1 MNNLAQYLAIREEM
15 KTGDMLAW
23 ASNSLIGRIIRWR
36 SGPYSHTSGIIRLT
50 EYEGLPKR
58 RFTLE
63 AMKYG
68 FYPAILS
75 NDLKNYAGR
84 VWWYALKDE
93 WNPKRQAIGEKALS
107 LIGIGYDYKSLFR
120 NALGRVNSDARK
132 LFCSEAWF
140 LIYGF
145 AGKAPT
151 PSDMPKLGIFKDP
164 VQIL

>member
-1 MNNLAQYLAIREEM
+1 MNNLDAYLAVREQM

-23 ASNSLIGRIIRWR
+23 ATPSLIGKLIMWR
-36 SGPYSHTSGIIRLT
+36 TGPYSHTSGIVRMK
-50 EYEGLPKR
+50 EYEGKPRR
-58 RFTLE
+58 RFTIE
-63 AMKYG
+63 AMEYG
-68 FYPAILS
+68 FYPSILS
-75 NDLKNYAGR
+75 NEIQTYKGHI
-84 VWWYALKDE
+84 WWYALKDE
-93 WNPKRQAIGEKALS
+93 YNDKRGAIGEKALS